1 MSDPILKVDNL
12 SVRFDT
18 FSAVDNVSFSIEAG
32 TITGLIGP
40 NGAGKSSLFNSLVGE
55 VPVAAGQIL
64 FEGQAI
70 TGWQPD
76 KIYAKGLARTF
87 QIPQPFG
94 QMTVLENLMLSAPG
108 QLGESFWAPLVYPGR
123 VASEER
129 AIEDKAR
136 EILMF
141 TTLDRVAQQAAGALS
156 GGQQKLLELARVLMG
171 DPSLILL
178 DEPAAGVNPA
188 LVQVLIDKIK
198 ALNARGVTFLIVEH
212 NMDLIMRHCDPVIA
226 LSGGR
231 IIFQGDSSAA
241 LVDERLLDA
250 YLGTVTD
257 A

>member
-1 MSDPILKVDNL
+1 MSDPILKVENL
-12 SVRFDT
+12 SVRFDS
-18 FSAVDNVSFSIEAG
+18 FSAVDNVSFSIAAG

-64 FEGQAI
+64 FDDQPI

-76 KIYAKGLARTF
+76 KIYSRGLARTF
-87 QIPQPFG
+87 QIPQPFA

-108 QLGESFWAPLVYPGR
+108 QLGETFWAPLVYARR
-123 VASEER
+123 VASEEK
-129 AIEDKAR
+129 AIEDKAQ
-136 EILMF
+136 EILTF

-212 NMDLIMRHCDPVIA
+212 NMDLIMRHCDPIIA

-231 IIFQGDSSAA
+231 IIFQGNSSAA
-241 LVDERLLDA
+241 LSDERLLDA